1 VGVHHGIRSRHR
13 NAVIRV
19 LETHSHLAQVQKRIQ
34 FKLSCSCINQN
45 NFCTFDSVGSSGSSG
60 RCAAGWEYREDKCY
74 KVIFPAGPATTAE
87 KKPLCSNEGSQPAAI
102 TSQAEN
108 DWVTDFSLKAV
119 QAAGK
124 FPAISWLTLVANI
137 QPDKSLKWENPGGVD
152 CPVSFTNWAPGE
164 PRGDG
169 GTVLLHLDP
178 AGPTKGKWDD
188 IPDAN
193 KSENP
198 ILCVKAA
205 IGAPANAAACDY
217 KYKPTPQPT
226 PQPQCCGCQ
235 CNCECRRQCC

>member
-1 VGVHHGIRSRHR
+1 M
-13 NAVIRV
+13 
-19 LETHSHLAQVQKRIQ
+19 IQ
-34 FKLSCSCINQN
+34 FTLSFSCIPQN
-45 NFCTFDSVGSSGSSG
+45 NFRTFDSVGSSG
-60 RCAAGWEYREDKCY
+60 RCAVGWEYREDKCY

-87 KKPLCSNEGSQPAAI
+87 KKPLCANEGSQPAAI

-152 CPVSFTNWAPGE
+152 CPVSFTNWGPGE
-164 PRGDG
+164 PLGDG
-169 GTVLLHLDP
+169 GTVLLYLDP
-178 AGPTKGKWDD
+178 TKVPFTSWAPGPSKGKWND
-188 IPDAN
+188 IWDTH
-193 KSENP
+193 KSEDP

-217 KYKPTPQPT
+217 KPT

-235 CNCECRRQCC
+235 CNCGCRRQCC